1 MGSFMEIKLEY
12 NSTYEFTT
20 ADFYSAADPPITFES
35 NVRLTPKWARMIQD
49 FIDIDSDRVEDA
61 IEIIGVS
68 IISVSQGSGPKFPVG
83 NSEGAWA
90 LHAAIE
96 KTNPGQGDDFIIGLA
111 RGHYHH
117 HFRKIVELSGNSDEP
132 SSPSDDGSNQNES

>member
-1 MGSFMEIKLEY
+1 MGSFMEINLTY

-35 NVRLTPKWARMIQD
+35 NTRLTPEWARLIQAFLD
-49 FIDIDSDRVEDA
+49 TDKDNLEDA
-61 IEIIGVS
+61 IEITGVS
-68 IISVSQGSGPKFPVG
+68 IVSVSQDGGPKFPVG
-83 NSEGAWA
+83 NVEGAWA

-96 KTNPGQGDDFIIGLA
+96 KTNPGQGDDFIIGLV

-117 HFRKIVELSGNSDEP
+117 HFRKIVDLSGNSEMP
-132 SSPSDDGSNQNES
+132 SPPSDDGNNQNE

>member
-1 MGSFMEIKLEY
+1 MEISLKY

-35 NVRLTPKWARMIQD
+35 NVRLTPKWARLIQD
-49 FIDIDSDRVEDA
+49 FIDADSDRLEDA
-61 IEIIGVS
+61 IEIISVS
-68 IISVSQGSGPKFPVG
+68 IISVSQGGKKFPVG

-96 KTNPGQGDDFIIGLA
+96 KTNPGQGDDFIFGLA

-117 HFRKIVELSGNSDEP
+117 HFRRIVELSGNSDGP
-132 SSPSDDGSNQNES
+132 SSPSDDGSNQND

>member
-1 MGSFMEIKLEY
+1 MEINLTY

-35 NVRLTPKWARMIQD
+35 NVRLTPEWARMIQG
-49 FIDIDSDRVEDA
+49 FIDVDSDHLEDA
-61 IEIIGVS
+61 IEIVGVS
-68 IISVSQGSGPKFPVG
+68 IISVSQNGGPKFPVG
-83 NSEGAWA
+83 NSERAWA

-96 KTNPGQGDDFIIGLA
+96 KNNPGQGDDFIIGLV

-117 HFRKIVELSGNSDEP
+117 HFRKIVELSGNSDAP
-132 SSPSDDGSNQNES
+132 SSPSDDGNNQSE